1 LFSHFFLLA
10 QQASELKIEN
20 KRPMR
25 SLGPEI
31 DTDIGSREGSTS
43 PTSRKRKKIRRR
55 SIDTN
60 NVGKLSQIGDA
71 ENNFQ

>member
-1 LFSHFFLLA
+1 
-10 QQASELKIEN
+10 
-20 KRPMR
+20 MR
-25 SLGPEI
+25 SLGPEV

-60 NVGKLSQIGDA
+60 NVGKLSPA
-71 ENNFQ
+71 SPVPRLFAAN